1 MQLEIERT
9 LETVPDHVPPG
20 TKVELIALGGDIRF
34 AARQLVPDW
43 EPHTLASIPVDALAK
58 LTDKVAQISEDAIVR
73 RYHMPFPDAESLA
86 PALLAYLHLARVLGV
101 TRVLVSSANL
111 RDGLLREMGEG
122 GAWTEDF
129 RRQIF
134 HSAVELG
141 RKYHVDEDHAVHV
154 AHLSQMLFQ
163 ALKAEHGL
171 DPRYELILSLAAVL
185 HEIGGFVS
193 NTSMHKHSM
202 YLITNSDLFGLGTQE
217 MLLVGLVARYH
228 RRATPKPTHQGF
240 NTLDRDRRV
249 AVLKLAAMLRLAIAL
264 DTSRN
269 QRIREIRCQR
279 HGHRL
284 VISVPNVDDLSVEQL
299 ALKQGSGMFED
310 VFGLK
315 VQLRTMERPELR
327 GASAQL

>member
-1 MQLEIERT
+1 
-9 LETVPDHVPPG
+9 
-20 TKVELIALGGDIRF
+20 
-34 AARQLVPDW
+34 
-43 EPHTLASIPVDALAK
+43 
-58 LTDKVAQISEDAIVR
+58 
-73 RYHMPFPDAESLA
+73 MPFPDAESLA

-101 TRVLVSSANL
+101 SQVLVSSANL

-134 HSAVELG
+134 RSAVELG
-141 RKYHVDEDHAVHV
+141 RKYHFDEEHGVHV
-154 AHLSQMLFQ
+154 AHLARLLYEQLR
-163 ALKAEHGL
+163 AEHSL

-202 YLITNSDLFGLGTQE
+202 YLITNSDLFGLGTQD

-228 RRATPKPTHQGF
+228 RRATPKSTHQGF

-269 QRIREIRCQR
+269 QRIREFRCKR
-279 HGHRL
+279 HGNRL

-299 ALKQGSGMFED
+299 ALKQGCGMFEE

-315 VQLRTMERPELR
+315 VLLRTTERPELR
-327 GASAQL
+327 GTSAQF